1 MAQNPSGTGS
11 KASGGGKGTDPVCGM
26 QIDPNTAAGSSEYKG
41 QRYFFCSTGCK
52 TNFDSNPAKYV
63 GASQAGGG
71 GRG

>member
-11 KASGGGKGTDPVCGM
+11 KASGGGKGTDPVCGI
-26 QIDPNTAAGSSEYKG
+26 QIAPNTAAGSSEYKG
-41 QRYFFCSTGCK
+41 HQYFFCSTGCK